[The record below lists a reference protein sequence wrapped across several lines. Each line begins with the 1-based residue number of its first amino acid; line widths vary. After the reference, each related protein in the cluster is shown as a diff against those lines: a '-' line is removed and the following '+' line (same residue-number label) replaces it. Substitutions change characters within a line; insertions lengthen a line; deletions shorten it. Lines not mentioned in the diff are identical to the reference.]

1 MNTDCWKCHR
11 PIDEHAR
18 GTGRCPACGAPIAKA
33 PKPSRPT
40 SNPEAEA
47 TDAAQTVARA
57 NPFLETLALEPVR
70 QASPPSRAAVSATA
84 ETVRW
89 EGPAQTRLDAGRDQD
104 PQKTG
109 VAGPQGESTT
119 QREALG
125 APSGLRRYRGG
136 GTITADGV
144 EVASTSPEAVELPYT
159 KAEVRMRIGAYDVL
173 RELGRGGMGVVFLGY
188 SLKLCRHVAIKMMTS
203 GRFASEAEIVR
214 FQNEA
219 MLAARLEHPHIVPVY
234 DAGEHD
240 GNLYFVMGF
249 VEGTGFGAIIDAQ
262 KKALADKQPA
272 EPHLERGLLVLSKA
286 ARALDF
292 AHRRGIVHRDI
303 KPDNILVD
311 KDDEPHLTDF
321 GIAKNIQREVSIT
334 KPGAIVGTPTYM
346 APEQANN
353 IADRVGPAAD
363 VYSLGATL
371 YHLATGREPF
381 EGPTPLAIL
390 ISVLHNLP
398 DHPKAVAKKT
408 LGRDLP
414 PDLETIILKAMEKR
428 AADRYES
435 ARAFAE
441 DLERFLEDKPVS
453 ARPVGAA
460 ERLKKLVRRNR
471 AAFVLGLAAVITLVF
486 MAVGFGTVLVFNL
499 DRTSDTLWAQDEQG
513 ALDQALTLERA
524 ITTNMLEGRAD
535 IVRSLVDRL
544 RADPKVGKIDVVR
557 TDKSLAYTD
566 TSTREVVARRLVDP
580 SVRRAIAAADPA
592 FERKIAMLESV
603 AFASID
609 EAAGTKKAPVD
620 APRFDVDD
628 TLWRELLTTRETRTR
643 VTEVDGVPHLIVYK
657 PILNGKKCQNC
668 HGEASD
674 PGDAGAAA
682 ANPYAAAANP
692 YAPPNPY
699 ANTYADP
706 GNHVRAILVVSRS
719 QAEVKAKIAQ
729 NTRDTLLIGGLT
741 TLGFLAVLFLAV
753 KLFGVRLRPQRYG

>member
-1 MNTDCWKCHR
+1 MREAARTVSSGHMKNADCWKCHG
-11 PIDEHAR
+11 PLDDSAR
-18 GTGRCPACGAPIAKA
+18 SAGRCPACGAPIALAAKVPSGA
-33 PKPSRPT
+33 PGAPIAPPT
-40 SNPEAEA
+40 PAPP
-47 TDAAQTVARA
+47 RA
-57 NPFLETLALEPVR
+57 DPFLETLALEPVR
-70 QASPPSRAAVSATA
+70 VAPKALAHA

-89 EGPAQTRLDAGRDQD
+89 EGPAQTRLDPGRDQD

-109 VAGPQGESTT
+109 VVGVQGEGTT

-125 APSGLRRYRGG
+125 PPSGLRRYRGG

-144 EVASTSPEAVELPYT
+144 EVSGHASEAVELPYT

-234 DAGEHD
+234 DAGEHE

-249 VEGTGFGAIIDAQ
+249 VEGTGFGALIDAQ
-262 KKALADKQPA
+262 KQALADKKPT
-272 EPHLERGLLVLSKA
+272 EVHLERGLLVLSKA

-311 KDDEPHLTDF
+311 KDGEPHLTDF

-398 DHPKAVAKKT
+398 DNPKGVAKKT

-428 AADRYES
+428 ASDRYES

-471 AAFVLGLAAVITLVF
+471 AAFVLGLAAIVTLVF

-513 ALDQALTLERA
+513 ALAQALTLERT

-557 TDKSLAYTD
+557 TDKTLAYTD
-566 TSTREVVARRLVDP
+566 TSTRELVAKRLVDP
-580 SVRRAIAAADPA
+580 QIRKAIAAMDPA
-592 FERKIAMLESV
+592 FERKLAMLESV

-609 EAAGTKKAPVD
+609 EAAGPNKDPID
-620 APRFDVDD
+620 SPRFAVDEA
-628 TLWRELLTTRETRTR
+628 LWRELLTTRETKTR
-643 VTEVDGVPHLIVYK
+643 VTEVEGVPHLVVYK

-674 PGDAGAAA
+674 GTAAGEPGGAV
-682 ANPYAAAANP
+682 NPYAS
-692 YAPPNPY
+692 
-699 ANTYADP
+699 TYADP
-706 GNHVRAILVVSRS
+706 GNHIRAILVVSRS
-719 QAEVKAKIAQ
+719 QAEVKAKIAA
-729 NTRDTLLIGGLT
+729 NTRDTLMVGGLT